1 MDADRLLGDFLR
13 ARRQTTTLDQVG
25 LPPGDHR
32 RRTPGLRREEVA
44 MLAGVSTDYYIRLEQ
59 GRERHPSDQV
69 LDALAQVLQLDAW
82 ATDHLHELARPK
94 AIRRAADVPV
104 DRVSP
109 TLERLMLSWRN
120 NPAVVV
126 NRRLDVLAGN
136 SLGAALYEGLDHSD
150 NLLRLTFLNPDARV
164 FYRDWEKD
172 AASKTAQL
180 HTAAAAD
187 HDDPLLHELIEEL
200 SRESADFRRMW
211 ARHDVRAKTTDSVR
225 FHHHFAGDLTLSY
238 EAFTV
243 NSCPG
248 QDLFIFQA
256 EPGSTS
262 EQALIKLGSRVAS
275 LT

>member
-1 MDADRLLGDFLR
+1 
-13 ARRQTTTLDQVG
+13 
-25 LPPGDHR
+25 
-32 RRTPGLRREEVA
+32 

-94 AIRRAADVPV
+94 VIKRTTEGRT

-109 TLERLMLSWRN
+109 TLERLMLGWRN
-120 NPAVVV
+120 TPAVVV
-126 NRRLDVLAGN
+126 NRRLDVLGGN
-136 SLGAALYEGLDHSD
+136 SLGEALYEGLDYRD

-180 HTAAAAD
+180 HAAAAAD
-187 HDDPLLHELIEEL
+187 HDDPLLIELIEEL
-200 SRESADFRRMW
+200 SRESSDFRRMW

-225 FHHHFAGDLTLSY
+225 FHHYLAGDLTLSY

-256 EPGSTS
+256 EPGSPS
-262 EQALIKLGSRVAS
+262 EEALTRLKSRVAIAG
-275 LT
+275 

>member
-1 MDADRLLGDFLR
+1 VDADRLLGDFLR

-25 LPPGDHR
+25 LPHGDHR

-59 GRERHPSDQV
+59 GRERNPSDQV
-69 LDALAQVLQLDAW
+69 LHALAQVLQLDAW

-94 AIRRAADVPV
+94 AIKHGPGARN

-109 TLERLMLSWRN
+109 TLERLMLGWRN
-120 NPAVVV
+120 TPAVVV
-126 NRRLDVLAGN
+126 NHRLDVLAGN
-136 SLGAALYEGLDHSD
+136 SLGVALYEGLDHND
-150 NLLRLTFLNPDARV
+150 NLLRLTFLNPEARV

-180 HTAAAAD
+180 HAAAAAD
-187 HDDPLLHELIEEL
+187 HDDPLLLELIAEL
-200 SRESADFRRMW
+200 SRESEDFRRMW

-225 FHHHFAGDLTLSY
+225 FHHHVAGDLTLSY

-256 EPGSTS
+256 EPGSES
-262 EQALIKLGSRVAS
+262 EAALARLGARVAS
-275 LT
+275 LR